1 MNKEKRSLLKNDG
14 VQSFIASIICI
25 LLGLLLGY
33 VVLLFINLSLIH
45 I

>member
-25 LLGLLLGY
+25 LLGLLVGY
-33 VVLLFINLSLIH
+33 VVLPGL
-45 I
+45 